1 MDLLQAAG
9 VPAGAVMHAA
19 DLPGWE
25 FYAQRRAFREELH
38 PYGRD
43 PYMLE
48 NVQVHSERIADPPF
62 RQAPLLGEHTVEIAT
77 TLLGL
82 DEAAVADLLERGVL
96 QAPAP
101 PPSAP

>member
-19 DLPGWE
+19 ELPGWE

-38 PYGRD
+38 PHGRE
-43 PYMLE
+43 PYVLE
-48 NVQVHSERIADPPF
+48 NAQLHSERIADPPLG
-62 RQAPLLGEHTVEIAT
+62 QAPLLGEHTVEIAT

-82 DEAAVADLLERGVL
+82 DEAAVADLVERGVL
-96 QAPAP
+96 QTHRL
-101 PPSAP
+101 